1 MVNDEEPLME
11 MLPSDDWLRKESNSD
26 NSPEHE
32 PDIIW
37 NMDDKETTII
47 TPSANIVN
55 NENENE

>member
-1 MVNDEEPLME
+1 ME